1 MQLNNYPENAV
12 LCKSLESFLR
22 WQYDWDRRHGD
33 NQTIWCGGSIAERTF
48 QCFCNKA
55 SSNNRASTVFD
66 RSPPPYVPTHHSL
79 PPVATDSTG
88 FLYNWASLR
97 LFLPPT
103 VHWGL
108 STSEEQLKEDELGS
122 CVTSLL
128 LLFSYFF
135 KDTTFR
141 YCPSAEWL
149 FMVCPSRVQLT

>member
-1 MQLNNYPENAV
+1 M

-22 WQYDWDRRHGD
+22 WQCDWDRRHGD
-33 NQTIWCGGSIAERTF
+33 NETIWCGGSIAEGTF

-108 STSEEQLKEDELGS
+108 STSEENWRRMNSGPVSGLCCFCFLIFLKIRLSDTVHLPRACLWFVLHVS
-122 CVTSLL
+122 SSLNL
-128 LLFSYFF
+128 S
-135 KDTTFR
+135 D
-141 YCPSAEWL
+141 S
-149 FMVCPSRVQLT
+149 